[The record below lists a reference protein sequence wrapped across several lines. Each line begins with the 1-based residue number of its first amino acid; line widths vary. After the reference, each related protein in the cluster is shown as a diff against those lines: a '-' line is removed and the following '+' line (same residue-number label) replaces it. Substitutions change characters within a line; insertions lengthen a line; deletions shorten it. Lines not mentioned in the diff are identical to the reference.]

1 MADYSRE
8 QLLQALQ
15 KANAAGDIG
24 AVNEIAAV
32 LDKMDSPSPSPYQ
45 AQNMAPSAIASGFA
59 QDISGVGSRAQERMS
74 GIMEERA
81 RGEIS
86 PLGPLTYGVGEVAI
100 PAAAEA
106 LTAVGKA
113 GLRTASA
120 IYPDVIE
127 EPIVN
132 AVKNVADYITS
143 TETFQTA
150 ANFLSN
156 SLSDYEQYK
165 AEAPEG
171 VKQEIRAFESAV
183 DIGLLATPAPKRLPF
198 EGKIGDLGAD
208 ITRMGRQ
215 QTIENRKE
223 AVSKMLEPTVLEKGE
238 GSVTIEGP
246 LRSKTYNPS
255 PREDEV
261 IAVTSLIDGISPRKT
276 FTENYNVVA
285 DEIGRVRERL
295 DARIK
300 NRKNPKF
307 DKEAVA
313 GELEDLVEDILLS
326 DEFQLGGGVPSF
338 VRPIFNRAI
347 TLIQES
353 DGTALGLL
361 NVRREL
367 DSWVERNAPA
377 TFTGEYINGKK
388 LANTLIRDLIN
399 KKVGD
404 LVPDV
409 DVTGL
414 LRKQHLLYDAKD
426 RFDIK
431 RQLEAS
437 NVVGRLLMNT
447 QRVLGVRAPL
457 TPLGIYGTGGIAAT
471 LFASGFA
478 PFLTGSAA
486 LGAASYGA
494 ASILRSPQTKKAL
507 GALLS
512 ATDKAIKAAKND
524 QMVQKLKAD
533 RVMLVTLL
541 QNYQGPAEEEEQ
553 RPPLIGAGNG

>member
-1 MADYSRE
+1 MAEYTRE
-8 QLLQALQ
+8 QLLAGLAA
-15 KANAAGDIG
+15 ANNAGDIE
-24 AVNEIAAV
+24 AVNQLADALAE
-32 LDKMDSPSPSPYQ
+32 MDNTPYS
-45 AQNMAPSAIASGFA
+45 AQNMAPSEIASGFA
-59 QDISGVGSRAQERMS
+59 QDITGVGSRAQERMS
-74 GIMEERA
+74 GIMGERA
-81 RGEIS
+81 RGEVS
-86 PLGPLTYGVGEVAI
+86 PLAPLTFGIGEVAI
-100 PAAAEA
+100 PAATEA

-120 IYPDVIE
+120 LYPDVIE

-183 DIGLLATPAPKRLPF
+183 DIGLLATPAPKRFPF

-223 AVSKMLEPTVLEKGE
+223 ALAKMLEPTVLEKGE

-261 IAVTSLIDGISPRKT
+261 IAVTSLVDGINPRKT

-300 NRKNPKF
+300 SRKNPQF

-377 TFTGEYINGKK
+377 TFTGEYVNGKK

-437 NVVGRLLMNT
+437 NIVGRLLMNT

-494 ASILRSPQTKKAL
+494 ASILKSPQTKKAL

-533 RVMLVTLL
+533 RVALVMLL
-541 QNYQGPAEEEEQ
+541 QNYQENSEEREQ
-553 RPPLIGAGNG
+553 RPPLKGAANE

>member
-1 MADYSRE
+1 MAEYTRE
-8 QLLQALQ
+8 QLLAGLAA
-15 KANAAGDIG
+15 ANNAGDIE
-24 AVNEIAAV
+24 AVNQLADALAE
-32 LDKMDSPSPSPYQ
+32 MDNTPYS
-45 AQNMAPSAIASGFA
+45 AQNMAPSEIASGFA
-59 QDISGVGSRAQERMS
+59 QDITGVGSRAQERMS
-74 GIMEERA
+74 GIMGERA
-81 RGEIS
+81 RGEVS
-86 PLGPLTYGVGEVAI
+86 PLAPLTFGIGEVAI
-100 PAAAEA
+100 PAATEA

-120 IYPDVIE
+120 LYPDVIE

-183 DIGLLATPAPKRLPF
+183 DIGLLATPAPKRFPF

-223 AVSKMLEPTVLEKGE
+223 ALAKMLEPTVLEKGE

-261 IAVTSLIDGISPRKT
+261 IAVTSLVDGINPRKT

-300 NRKNPKF
+300 SRKNPQF

-377 TFTGEYINGKK
+377 TFTGEYVNGKK

-437 NVVGRLLMNT
+437 NIVGRLLMNT

-494 ASILRSPQTKKAL
+494 ASILKSPQTKKAL

-533 RVMLVTLL
+533 RVALVMLL
-541 QNYQGPAEEEEQ
+541 QNYQENSEEKEQ
-553 RPPLIGAGNG
+553 RPPLKGAANE

>member
-1 MADYSRE
+1 MAEYTRE
-8 QLLQALQ
+8 QLLAGLAA
-15 KANAAGDIG
+15 ANNAGDIE
-24 AVNEIAAV
+24 AVNQIANV
-32 LDKMDSPSPSPYQ
+32 LAEMDNAPYS
-45 AQNMAPSAIASGFA
+45 AQNMAPSEIASGFA
-59 QDISGVGSRAQERMS
+59 QDISGVASRAQERMS
-74 GIMEERA
+74 GIMGERA

-100 PAAAEA
+100 PAATEA
-106 LTAVGKA
+106 ITALGKA
-113 GLRTASA
+113 GMRTASA
-120 IYPDVIE
+120 LYPDVIE

-132 AVKNVADYITS
+132 AVKNVANYITS

-150 ANFLSN
+150 ANFLTN

-165 AEAPEG
+165 AEAPNE
-171 VKQEIRAFESAV
+171 VKQELRAFESAM
-183 DIGLLATPAPKRLPF
+183 DIGLIAAPAVKRVPF

-208 ITRMGRQ
+208 ITRLGRQ
-215 QTIENRKE
+215 QAIENKKE
-223 AVSKMLEPTVLEKGE
+223 AVGKMLEPTVLEKGE
-238 GSVTIEGP
+238 GKVTIEGV

-261 IAVTSLIDGISPRKT
+261 IAVTSLVEGVSPRKT
-276 FTENYNVVA
+276 FTENYNVVS

-295 DARIK
+295 DSRIK
-300 NRKNPKF
+300 SKRNPKF
-307 DKEAVA
+307 DKEEVA
-313 GELEDLVEDILLS
+313 GELEGLVEDILVS

-367 DSWVERNAPA
+367 DNWVERNAPA
-377 TFTGEYINGKK
+377 TFTGEYVNGKK

-399 KKVGD
+399 KKVGE

-409 DVTGL
+409 DVDGL

-437 NVVGRLLMNT
+437 NAVGRALMNT
-447 QRVLGVRAPL
+447 QRVLGVKTPL

-486 LGAASYGA
+486 LGAAAYGA
-494 ASILRSPQTKKAL
+494 ASILRSPQSKKAL

-512 ATDKAIKAAKND
+512 ATDRAIKATKNE
-524 QMVQKLKAD
+524 QMIKQLKAD
-533 RVMLVTLL
+533 RVLLVSLL
-541 QNYQGPAEEEEQ
+541 QNYQGPSEEQEQ
-553 RPPLIGAGNG
+553 RPPLKDAANG

>member
-1 MADYSRE
+1 MAEYTRE
-8 QLLQALQ
+8 QLLAGLAA
-15 KANAAGDIG
+15 ANNAGDIE
-24 AVNEIAAV
+24 AVNQLADALAE
-32 LDKMDSPSPSPYQ
+32 MDNTPYS
-45 AQNMAPSAIASGFA
+45 ALNMAPSEIASGFA
-59 QDISGVGSRAQERMS
+59 QDIAGVGSRAQERMS
-74 GIMEERA
+74 GIMGERA
-81 RGEIS
+81 RGEVS
-86 PLGPLTYGVGEVAI
+86 PLAPLTFGIGEVAI
-100 PAAAEA
+100 PAATET
-106 LTAVGKA
+106 LTAVGRA
-113 GLRTASA
+113 GLRTASTL
-120 IYPDVIE
+120 YPDVIE

-132 AVKNVADYITS
+132 AVKNVADSITS

-156 SLSDYEQYK
+156 SLSDYEKYK

-183 DIGLLATPAPKRLPF
+183 DIGLLATPAPKRFPF

-223 AVSKMLEPTVLEKGE
+223 ALAKMLEPTVLEKGE

-261 IAVTSLIDGISPRKT
+261 IAVTSLVDGINPRKT

-300 NRKNPKF
+300 SRKNPQF
-307 DKEAVA
+307 DKDAVA

-377 TFTGEYINGKK
+377 TFTGEYVNGKK

-437 NVVGRLLMNT
+437 NIVGRLLMNT
-447 QRVLGVRAPL
+447 QRVLGVKAPL

-494 ASILRSPQTKKAL
+494 ASILKSPQTKKAL

-533 RVMLVTLL
+533 RVALVMLL
-541 QNYQGPAEEEEQ
+541 QNYQENSEEREQ
-553 RPPLIGAGNG
+553 RPPLKGAANE

>member
-1 MADYSRE
+1 M
-8 QLLQALQ
+8 
-15 KANAAGDIG
+15 
-24 AVNEIAAV
+24 
-32 LDKMDSPSPSPYQ
+32 
-45 AQNMAPSAIASGFA
+45 
-59 QDISGVGSRAQERMS
+59 
-74 GIMEERA
+74 
-81 RGEIS
+81 
-86 PLGPLTYGVGEVAI
+86 GEVAI
-100 PAAAEA
+100 PAATEA
-106 LTAVGKA
+106 VTALGKA
-113 GLRTASA
+113 GMRAASTV
-120 IYPDVIE
+120 YPDVIE

-132 AVKNVADYITS
+132 AVKNVANYITS

-150 ANFLSN
+150 ANFLTN

-165 AEAPEG
+165 AEAPNE
-171 VKQEIRAFESAV
+171 VKQELRAFESAM
-183 DIGLLATPAPKRLPF
+183 DIGLLAAPAVKRVPF

-208 ITRMGRQ
+208 ITRLGRQ
-215 QTIENRKE
+215 QSIENKKE
-223 AVSKMLEPTVLEKGE
+223 AVGKMLEPTVLEKGE
-238 GSVTIEGP
+238 GKVTIEGV

-261 IAVTSLIDGISPRKT
+261 IAVTSLVDGVNPRKT
-276 FTENYNVVA
+276 FTENYNVVS

-295 DARIK
+295 DSRIK
-300 NRKNPKF
+300 SKRNPKF
-307 DKEAVA
+307 DKEEVA
-313 GELEDLVEDILLS
+313 GELEGLVEDILVS

-367 DSWVERNAPA
+367 DNWVERNAPA
-377 TFTGEYINGKK
+377 TFTGEYVNGKK

-399 KKVGD
+399 KKVGE

-409 DVTGL
+409 DVDGL

-437 NVVGRLLMNT
+437 NAVGRALMNT
-447 QRVLGVRAPL
+447 QRVLGVKTPL

-486 LGAASYGA
+486 LGAAAYGA
-494 ASILRSPQTKKAL
+494 ANILRSPQSKKAL

-512 ATDKAIKAAKND
+512 ATDKAIKATKNE
-524 QMVQKLKAD
+524 QMIKQLKAD
-533 RVMLVTLL
+533 RVLLVSLL
-541 QNYQGPAEEEEQ
+541 QNYKGPSEEQEQ
-553 RPPLIGAGNG
+553 RPPLKDAANG

>member
-1 MADYSRE
+1 MADYTRE
-8 QLLQALQ
+8 QLLAGLRA
-15 KANAAGDIG
+15 ANDAGDIE
-24 AVNEIAAV
+24 AVNQIANV
-32 LDKMDSPSPSPYQ
+32 LAEMDNAPYS
-45 AQNMAPSAIASGFA
+45 AQNMSPSEIASGFA
-59 QDISGVGSRAQERMS
+59 QDISGVASRAQERMS
-74 GIMEERA
+74 GIMGERA

-100 PAAAEA
+100 PAATEA
-106 LTAVGKA
+106 ITALGKA
-113 GLRTASA
+113 GLRTAST
-120 IYPDVIE
+120 IYPDIIE

-132 AVKNVADYITS
+132 AVKDVANYISS
-143 TETFQTA
+143 TDTFQTA
-150 ANFLSN
+150 ANFLTN
-156 SLSDYEQYK
+156 SFSDYQQYK
-165 AEAPEG
+165 AEAPEE
-171 VKQEIRAFESAV
+171 VKQELRAFESAI
-183 DIGLLATPAPKRLPF
+183 DIGLLAAPAVNRLPF
-198 EGKIGDLGAD
+198 EGKLGDVGAD
-208 ITRMGRQ
+208 LTRLGRQ

-223 AVSKMLEPTVLEKGE
+223 SVSKMLEPTVLEKGE
-238 GSVTIEGP
+238 GQVTIEGV
-246 LRSKTYNPS
+246 LRSKTYKPS

-261 IAVTSLIDGISPRKT
+261 IAVTSLVDGINPRKT
-276 FTENYNVVA
+276 FTENYNVVS

-307 DKEAVA
+307 DKEEVA
-313 GELEDLVEDILLS
+313 GELQDLVEDILVS

-338 VRPIFNRAI
+338 VRPIFNRAM

-367 DSWVERNAPA
+367 DNWVERNAPA
-377 TFTGEYINGKK
+377 TFTGEYVNGKK
-388 LANTLIRDLIN
+388 LANNLIRDLIN

-409 DVTGL
+409 DVDGL

-447 QRVLGVRAPL
+447 QRVLGVKAPL

-486 LGAASYGA
+486 LGAAAYGA
-494 ASILRSPQTKKAL
+494 ANILRSPQAKKGL

-512 ATDKAIKAAKND
+512 ATDRAIRATKND
-524 QMVQKLKAD
+524 QMIQKLKAD
-533 RVMLVTLL
+533 RVVLVSLL
-541 QNYQGPAEEEEQ
+541 QNYQGPSEEQEQ
-553 RPPLIGAGNG
+553 RPPLKGAANG